1 MKKGIKYCKKKWLE
15 SLLKQRFVRTLYI
28 TTNTIQNAVFHKQ
41 FRFIY
46 IRAAGGSK
54 RQHWCSWLFIMF
66 DASGFAFLHT
76 PKTTTL

>member
-1 MKKGIKYCKKKWLE
+1 MKEAIKYCKKNRLK
-15 SLLKQRFVRTLYI
+15 SLLKQRFVRILYV

-46 IRAAGGSK
+46 ISAAGGSK

-66 DASGFAFLHT
+66 DASGFSFLLT
-76 PKTTTL
+76 PKTTTS

>member
-1 MKKGIKYCKKKWLE
+1 MKKGIKYRKIKWLE
-15 SLLKQRFVRTLYI
+15 SLLKQHFVRILYS

-46 IRAAGGSK
+46 ISAAGGSK

-66 DASGFAFLHT
+66 DASGFLFPSLL
-76 PKTTTL
+76 KTTTL